1 MHPSN
6 LGMGVTEEGWRET
19 CKWASTD
26 GEAAAFAPD
35 AEQRGK
41 AQRPSQRTWRYLP
54 EGACALRTP
63 PLESPVGAPRPL
75 RLAHA

>member
-35 AEQRGK
+35 AEQRGT